1 MKRYHAIIEGTV
13 QGVGMRSFCIMQAQ
27 QRNLTGTVR
36 NMSNGMVEVYVQG
49 EEAQIDDFFK
59 AIRKG
64 TRFVRVS
71 DITMKEVPVVENEKR
86 FTYGR

>member
-13 QGVGMRSFCIMQAQ
+13 QGVGMRSFCILQAQ
-27 QRNLTGTVR
+27 QRSLTGTVR

-49 EEAQIDDFFK
+49 DETKIDDFFQ

-64 TRFVRVS
+64 TRFVKVS